1 MSRNKFQLRETL
13 ELTASGANG
22 SAPFLEEVFERL
34 TEYIIPA
41 LVSSVAERES
51 RLSSSNWI
59 RVSKELVRLW
69 LLESQSSVSKDS
81 IVAQNLLSILG
92 RDWREN
98 SYLVEYLRTLG
109 TSLPDEIL
117 SFL

>member
-51 RLSSSNWI
+51 RLSSSN
-59 RVSKELVRLW
+59 
-69 LLESQSSVSKDS
+69 
-81 IVAQNLLSILG
+81 
-92 RDWREN
+92 
-98 SYLVEYLRTLG
+98 
-109 TSLPDEIL
+109 
-117 SFL
+117 